1 MHNIITQKHKLVKIK
16 NNAFLNLYIQKTFIL
31 LLIFGIISCSSMTIS
46 DTKPLPGGFVHKS
59 QILLP
64 VQARKIR
71 YCNYTNSFI
80 ALDKLKNVL
89 YRIDEK
95 GKILQRIGEFGFDK
109 GQFVHISDFAVDSF
123 GNVFVVD
130 DVANVVVQFDDF
142 GQYVNSFTPME
153 MTEPELIAVQDTGE
167 LLIYD
172 SFANQVFCFT
182 KKNDI
187 RFKFGK
193 FYLDHPHKICTA
205 LEVNYIADL
214 GENTIF
220 CFDSFGGL
228 LHEIIPPNTLVD
240 ITSTKNFYYYLDDKT
255 TIYVAR
261 RMSFEPRPI
270 GKVSDAANII
280 KPTAIIAF
288 GSSIGVLEG
297 NKLHVLQL
305 IAN

>member
-1 MHNIITQKHKLVKIK
+1 M
-16 NNAFLNLYIQKTFIL
+16 IL
-31 LLIFGIISCSSMTIS
+31 HLIRNVLLSILIVYMISCSGMTIS
-46 DTKPLPGGFVHKS
+46 DTKPIPSGFV
-59 QILLP
+59 QNATIILP
-64 VQARKIR
+64 FQPKKIR
-71 YCNYTNSFI
+71 FCIFTNSFI
-80 ALDKLKNVL
+80 VLDKLKNVL

-95 GKILQRIGEFGFDK
+95 GKILQRIGEFGFDQ

-123 GNVFVVD
+123 GNIFVVD

-142 GQYVNSFTPME
+142 GQFVNSFTPME

-193 FYLDHPHKICTA
+193 FYLDHPQKICTT
-205 LEVNYIADL
+205 LEVNYIADA
-214 GENTIF
+214 GANTIF

-228 LHEIIPPNTLVD
+228 LHEVTPSNALVD
-240 ITSTKNFYYYLDDKT
+240 ITSTKNFYYYLDNET
-255 TIYVAR
+255 TLYVAR
-261 RMSFEPRPI
+261 RMSFEPRPL
-270 GKVSDAANII
+270 GKVADVINVT

-288 GSSIGVLEG
+288 HSSIGVLEG

-305 IAN
+305 IVN

>member
-1 MHNIITQKHKLVKIK
+1 
-16 NNAFLNLYIQKTFIL
+16 
-31 LLIFGIISCSSMTIS
+31 MTIS
-46 DTKPLPGGFVHKS
+46 DTKPLPSGFVYKS

-64 VQARKIR
+64 VQPKKIR
-71 YCNYTNSFI
+71 FCSYTNSFI
-80 ALDKLKNVL
+80 VLDKLKNVL
-89 YRIDEK
+89 YRIDAK
-95 GKILQRIGEFGFDK
+95 GKIIQRIGEFGFDK

-153 MTEPELIAVQDTGE
+153 MSEPELIAVQDTGE

-172 SFANQVFCFT
+172 SFLNQVFCFT

-193 FYLDHPHKICTA
+193 FYLEHPHKICTA

-214 GENTIF
+214 GDNTIF

-228 LHEIIPPNTLVD
+228 LHEITPSNTLID
-240 ITSTKNFYYYLDDKT
+240 ITSTKNFYYYLDNET
-255 TIYVAR
+255 TLYVAR
-261 RMSFEPRPI
+261 RMSTEPRRL
-270 GKVSDAANII
+270 GLVSDVASVT
-280 KPTAIIAF
+280 KPTAIIAL

>member
-1 MHNIITQKHKLVKIK
+1 M
-16 NNAFLNLYIQKTFIL
+16 FRNLCFIV
-31 LLIFGIISCSSMTIS
+31 LILCMISCSSMTIS
-46 DTKPLPGGFVHKS
+46 DTKPLPVGFTYIEKNDLI
-59 QILLP
+59 ILP
-64 VQARKIR
+64 IQPKKIR
-71 YCNYTNSFI
+71 YCSFTNSFI

-95 GKILQRIGEFGFDK
+95 GKILQRIGEFGFDQ

-123 GNVFVVD
+123 GNIFVVD
-130 DVANVVVQFDDF
+130 DVANVIVQFDDF
-142 GQYVNSFTPME
+142 GQFVNSFTPME

-167 LLIYD
+167 LLISD

-193 FYLDHPHKICTA
+193 FYLDHPQKICTA
-205 LEVNYIADL
+205 LEVNYIADM
-214 GENTIF
+214 GKNTIF

-228 LHEIIPPNTLVD
+228 LHEITPSNTLID
-240 ITSTKNFYYYLDDKT
+240 ITTTKNFYFYLDNET
-255 TIYVAR
+255 SLYVAR
-261 RMSFEPRPI
+261 RMSTESRHL
-270 GKVSDAANII
+270 GKISDTANII

>member
-1 MHNIITQKHKLVKIK
+1 MIKITPFYKP
-16 NNAFLNLYIQKTFIL
+16 NFLRIF
-31 LLIFGIISCSSMTIS
+31 LLILTLCIISCSSMMIS
-46 DTKPLPGGFVHKS
+46 DTKPLPIGFVYKT

-64 VQARKIR
+64 VQPRKIR
-71 YCNYTNSFI
+71 YCSYTNSFI
-80 ALDKLKNVL
+80 ILDKLKNVL
-89 YRIDEK
+89 YRIDDK

-142 GQYVNSFTPME
+142 GQFVNSFTPMQ

-193 FYLDHPHKICTA
+193 FYLDRPHKICTA
-205 LEVNYIADL
+205 LEVNYIADC
-214 GENTIF
+214 GKNTIF
-220 CFDSFGGL
+220 CFDSFGGF
-228 LHEIIPPNTLVD
+228 LHEITPSNTLID

-255 TIYVAR
+255 TVYVAR
-261 RMSFEPRPI
+261 RMSAEPRRL
-270 GKVSDAANII
+270 GLVSDVASVT

-288 GSSIGVLEG
+288 SSSIGVLEG